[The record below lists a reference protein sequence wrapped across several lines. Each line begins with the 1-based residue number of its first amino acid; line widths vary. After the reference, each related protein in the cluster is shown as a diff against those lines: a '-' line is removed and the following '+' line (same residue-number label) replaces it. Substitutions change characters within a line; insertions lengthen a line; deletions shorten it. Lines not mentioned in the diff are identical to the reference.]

1 MFYILF
7 FILSYHHYVFCFVS
21 NLVDMYKSFN
31 CIIQKH
37 IEAHAIEGGEYGLA
51 FNTLCNVQFK
61 KTQALVNNVVRWSSE
76 DGLG

>member
-1 MFYILF
+1 
-7 FILSYHHYVFCFVS
+7 
-21 NLVDMYKSFN
+21 
-31 CIIQKH
+31 
-37 IEAHAIEGGEYGLA
+37 LA